1 VAAKI
6 QNGTKNTSYDDDQ
19 IQQQQNNIIKFN
31 SINIFFFV
39 LSSDWKKLPQIV
51 SSSKRKKRLLQSP
64 WTPPRLSPIEWYLEI
79 SVIYDCMNLL
89 IPLF

>member
-1 VAAKI
+1 MAAKI